1 VAIAHDHSNNKS
13 DAHAPPSEVRQRT
26 HLALELVMV
35 TTATSSA
42 PLIEKHTIGYV
53 PPEDRHGKVRDLFTL
68 WFGGNIAPLPIVTGA
83 LAVQLFGLNLVWGI
97 IAILVGHLV
106 GGVLMALHSAQGPQM
121 GIPQMIQSRAQFGS
135 LGALLVVVIAG
146 VMYIGFFASNIVLA
160 GKSLHGV
167 VDVIPVPVGIV
178 IGAIGSGII
187 GIIGY
192 RFIHVLNRIGTWVL
206 GAGIVLGFG
215 YIFTH
220 VQTADFLTR
229 GNFNISGWLATV
241 SLAALWQIAFA
252 PYVSDYSR
260 YLPADVPVASTFW
273 TTYLGTVLGSSLSF
287 IFGAVAVLATPVGMD
302 TMDAVKLAT
311 GSIGPLM
318 LLLFLLSVISHNAL
332 NLYGAVLSLITLV
345 QTFAYRWIPT
355 AKARAVISVL
365 VLAACSIAAV
375 FASKDFIG
383 HFVDMVLVLLVV
395 LVPWTAINLIDFYAI
410 HKGKYDIGSIFRVDG
425 GIYGR
430 YNPQALLAYAVG
442 IVVQIPFMN
451 TPLYVGPISAH
462 INGADLSWLVGLVVT
477 SPLYFW
483 LASRDSAYKRRL
495 EGGKLVGGV

>member
-1 VAIAHDHSNNKS
+1 MTSA
-13 DAHAPPSEVRQRT
+13 
-26 HLALELVMV
+26 
-35 TTATSSA
+35 ATSA

-53 PPEDRHGKVRDLFTL
+53 PPEDRHGKVKDLFTL

-83 LAVQLFGLNLVWGI
+83 LGVQLFHLNLIWGI
-97 IAILVGHLV
+97 VAILVGHLV

-121 GIPQMIQSRAQFGS
+121 GIPQMIQSRAQFGT

-167 VDVIPVPVGIV
+167 VESVPVPVGIV
-178 IGAIGSGII
+178 IGALGSGII

-206 GAGIVLGFG
+206 GIGIVVGFG

-220 VQTADFLTR
+220 VQSDDFLTR
-229 GNFNISGWLATV
+229 GSFNISGWLATV

-260 YLPADVPVASTFW
+260 YLPADVKVSSTFW
-273 TTYLGTVLGSSLSF
+273 TTYLGSALGSSLSF
-287 IFGAVAVLATPVGMD
+287 IFGAVAVLAIPAGMD

-311 GSIGPLM
+311 GAIGPLM
-318 LLLFLLSVISHNAL
+318 LVLFLLSVISHNAL
-332 NLYGAVLSLITLV
+332 NLYGAVLSIITLV

-355 AKARAVISVL
+355 AKTRAVLSLI
-365 VLAACSIAAV
+365 VLAACSVVAV
-375 FASKDFIG
+375 FASSDFIG

-410 HKGKYDIGSIFRVDG
+410 HKGEYDIQSIFKVDG

-430 YNPQALLAYAVG
+430 YNPQALIAYAVG
-442 IVVQIPFMN
+442 IIVQIPFMN
-451 TPLYVGPISAH
+451 TPLYVGPVSEH
-462 INGADLSWLVGLVVT
+462 INGADLSWLVGLAVT
-477 SPLYFW
+477 TPLYWW
-483 LASRDSAYKRRL
+483 LASRDSAYRRRQM
-495 EGGKLVGGV
+495 GAKLAAGH

>member
-1 VAIAHDHSNNKS
+1 
-13 DAHAPPSEVRQRT
+13 
-26 HLALELVMV
+26 M
-35 TTATSSA
+35 TSAANSA

-53 PPEDRHGKVRDLFTL
+53 PPQDRHGKVRDLFTL

-83 LAVQLFGLNLVWGI
+83 LGVQPFHLNLVWGI
-97 IAILVGHLV
+97 VAILVGHLV

-167 VDVIPVPVGIV
+167 VETVPVSVGIV
-178 IGAIGSGII
+178 IGALGSGII

-206 GAGIVLGFG
+206 GIGIVVGFG
-215 YIFTH
+215 YIFSH
-220 VQTADFLTR
+220 VQSDDFLTR
-229 GNFNISGWLATV
+229 GGFNLAGWLATV

-260 YLPADVPVASTFW
+260 YLPADVKVSSTFW
-273 TTYLGTVLGSSLSF
+273 TTYLGSALGSSLSF
-287 IFGAVAVLATPVGMD
+287 IFGAVAVLAIPAGMD

-311 GSIGPLM
+311 GTLGPLM
-318 LLLFLLSVISHNAL
+318 LVLFLLSVISHNAL
-332 NLYGAVLSLITLV
+332 NLYGAVLSIITLV

-355 AKARAVISVL
+355 AKSRAVLSLL
-365 VLAACSIAAV
+365 VLAACCVVAV
-375 FASKDFIG
+375 FASADFIG

-395 LVPWTAINLIDFYAI
+395 LVPWTAINLIDFYVI
-410 HKGKYDIGSIFRVDG
+410 HKGDYDIDSIFKIDG

-430 YNPQALLAYAVG
+430 YNPQALIAYAVG

-451 TPLYVGPISAH
+451 TPLYVGPVSAH
-462 INGADLSWLVGLVVT
+462 INGADLSWLVGLAIT
-477 SPLYFW
+477 SPLYWW
-483 LASRDSAYKRRL
+483 LASRDSAYRRRQVSA
-495 EGGKLVGGV
+495 KLAAGV

>member
-1 VAIAHDHSNNKS
+1 
-13 DAHAPPSEVRQRT
+13 
-26 HLALELVMV
+26 M
-35 TTATSSA
+35 TSAANSA

-53 PPEDRHGKVRDLFTL
+53 PPQDRHGKVRDLFTL

-83 LAVQLFGLNLVWGI
+83 LGVQLFHLNLLWGVV
-97 IAILVGHLV
+97 AILVGHLL

-167 VDVIPVPVGIV
+167 VAAVPVPVGIV
-178 IGAIGSGII
+178 IGALGSGII

-206 GAGIVLGFG
+206 GIGIVVGFG
-215 YIFTH
+215 YIFSH
-220 VQTADFLTR
+220 VQSDDFLTR
-229 GNFNISGWLATV
+229 GGFNLAGWLATV

-260 YLPADVPVASTFW
+260 YLPADVKVSATFW
-273 TTYLGTVLGSSLSF
+273 TTYLGSALGSSLSF
-287 IFGAVAVLATPVGMD
+287 IFGAVAVLALPAGMD

-311 GSIGPLM
+311 GTLGPLM
-318 LLLFLLSVISHNAL
+318 LVLFLLSVISHNAL
-332 NLYGAVLSLITLV
+332 NLYGAVLSIITLV

-355 AKARAVISVL
+355 ASSRAVLSLL
-365 VLAACSIAAV
+365 VLSACCVVAV
-375 FASKDFIG
+375 FASADFIG

-410 HKGKYDIGSIFRVDG
+410 HKGDYDIQSIFQVDG

-430 YNPQALLAYAVG
+430 YNPQALVAYAVG

-451 TPLYVGPISAH
+451 TPLYVGPIAEH
-462 INGADLSWLVGLVVT
+462 INGADLSWLVGLAIT
-477 SPLYFW
+477 SPLYWW
-483 LASRDSAYKRRL
+483 LASRDSAYRRRQA
-495 EGGKLVGGV
+495 GAKVAMGH

>member
-1 VAIAHDHSNNKS
+1 
-13 DAHAPPSEVRQRT
+13 
-26 HLALELVMV
+26 M
-35 TTATSSA
+35 TSAANSA

-53 PPEDRHGKVRDLFTL
+53 PPQDRHGKVRDLFTL

-83 LAVQLFGLNLVWGI
+83 LGVQLFHLNLVWGVV
-97 IAILVGHLV
+97 AILVGHLL

-167 VDVIPVPVGIV
+167 VETVPVSVGIV
-178 IGAIGSGII
+178 IGALGSGII

-206 GAGIVLGFG
+206 GVGIVVGFG
-215 YIFTH
+215 YIFSH
-220 VQTADFLTR
+220 VQSDDFLTR
-229 GNFNISGWLATV
+229 GGFNLAGWLATV

-260 YLPADVPVASTFW
+260 YLPADVKVSSTFW
-273 TTYLGTVLGSSLSF
+273 TTYLGSALGSSLSF
-287 IFGAVAVLATPVGMD
+287 IFGAVAVLAIPAGMD

-311 GSIGPLM
+311 GTLGPLM
-318 LLLFLLSVISHNAL
+318 LVLFLLSVISHNAL
-332 NLYGAVLSLITLV
+332 NLYGAVLSIITLV

-355 AKARAVISVL
+355 AKSRAVLSLV
-365 VLAACSIAAV
+365 VLAACCVVAV
-375 FASKDFIG
+375 FASADFIG

-395 LVPWTAINLIDFYAI
+395 LVPWTAINLIDFYVI
-410 HKGKYDIGSIFRVDG
+410 HKGDYDIDSIFKVDG

-430 YNPQALLAYAVG
+430 YNPQALIAYAVG

-451 TPLYVGPISAH
+451 TPLYVGPVSEH
-462 INGADLSWLVGLVVT
+462 INGADLSWLVGLAIT
-477 SPLYFW
+477 SPLYWW
-483 LASRDSAYKRRL
+483 LASRDSAYRRRQM
-495 EGGKLVGGV
+495 GAKLAAGV

>member
-1 VAIAHDHSNNKS
+1 
-13 DAHAPPSEVRQRT
+13 
-26 HLALELVMV
+26 M
-35 TTATSSA
+35 TSAANSA

-53 PPEDRHGKVRDLFTL
+53 PPQDRHGKVRDLFTL

-83 LAVQLFGLNLVWGI
+83 LGVQLFHLNLVWGI
-97 IAILVGHLV
+97 VAILVGHLL

-167 VDVIPVPVGIV
+167 AESVPVPVGIV
-178 IGAIGSGII
+178 IGALGSGII

-206 GAGIVLGFG
+206 GVGIVVGFG
-215 YIFTH
+215 YIFSH
-220 VQTADFLTR
+220 VQSDDFLTR
-229 GNFNISGWLATV
+229 GGFNLAGWLATV

-260 YLPADVPVASTFW
+260 YLPADVKVSSTFW
-273 TTYLGTVLGSSLSF
+273 TTYLGSALGSSLSF
-287 IFGAVAVLATPVGMD
+287 VFGAVAVLAIPAGID

-311 GSIGPLM
+311 GAIGPLM
-318 LLLFLLSVISHNAL
+318 LVLFLLSVISHNAL
-332 NLYGAVLSLITLV
+332 NLYGAVLSIITLI

-355 AKARAVISVL
+355 AKSRAVLSLI
-365 VLAACSIAAV
+365 VLAACCVVAV
-375 FASKDFIG
+375 FASADFIG

-395 LVPWTAINLIDFYAI
+395 LVPWTAINLIDFYVI
-410 HKGKYDIGSIFRVDG
+410 HKGDYDIDSIFKVDG

-430 YNPQALLAYAVG
+430 YNPQALIAYAVG

-451 TPLYVGPISAH
+451 TPLYVGPVAEH
-462 INGADLSWLVGLVVT
+462 INGADLSWLVGLAIT
-477 SPLYFW
+477 SPLYWW
-483 LASRDSAYKRRL
+483 LASRDSAYCRRQTSA
-495 EGGKLVGGV
+495 KLAAAA

>member
-1 VAIAHDHSNNKS
+1 
-13 DAHAPPSEVRQRT
+13 
-26 HLALELVMV
+26 M
-35 TTATSSA
+35 TSAANSA

-53 PPEDRHGKVRDLFTL
+53 PPQDRHGKVRDLFTL

-83 LAVQLFGLNLVWGI
+83 LGVQLFHLNLVWGI
-97 IAILVGHLV
+97 VAILVGHLV

-121 GIPQMIQSRAQFGS
+121 GIPQMIQSRAQFGT

-167 VDVIPVPVGIV
+167 VDSVPVPVGIV
-178 IGAIGSGII
+178 IGALGSGII

-206 GAGIVLGFG
+206 GIGIVVGFG

-220 VQTADFLTR
+220 VQSDDFLTR
-229 GNFNISGWLATV
+229 GGFNLAGWLATV

-260 YLPADVPVASTFW
+260 YLPADVKVSSTFW
-273 TTYLGTVLGSSLSF
+273 TTYLGSALGSSLSF
-287 IFGAVAVLATPVGMD
+287 IFGAVAVLAIPAGMD

-311 GSIGPLM
+311 GTLGPIM
-318 LLLFLLSVISHNAL
+318 LVLFLLSVISHNAL
-332 NLYGAVLSLITLV
+332 NLYGAVLSIITLV

-355 AKARAVISVL
+355 AKSRAVLSLIVL
-365 VLAACSIAAV
+365 SACCVVAV
-375 FASKDFIG
+375 FASADFIG

-410 HKGKYDIGSIFRVDG
+410 HKGDYDIQSIFQVDG

-430 YNPQALLAYAVG
+430 YNPQALIAYAVG

-451 TPLYVGPISAH
+451 TPLYVGPISEH
-462 INGADLSWLVGLVVT
+462 INGADLSWLVGLAIT
-477 SPLYFW
+477 SPLYWW
-483 LASRDSAYKRRL
+483 LASRDSAYRRRQTNA
-495 EGGKLVGGV
+495 KQAAVA

>member
-1 VAIAHDHSNNKS
+1 
-13 DAHAPPSEVRQRT
+13 
-26 HLALELVMV
+26 M
-35 TTATSSA
+35 TSAANSA

-53 PPEDRHGKVRDLFTL
+53 PPQDRHGKVRDLFTL

-83 LAVQLFGLNLVWGI
+83 LGVQLFHLNLVWGI
-97 IAILVGHLV
+97 VAILVGHLV
-106 GGVLMALHSAQGPQM
+106 GGILMALHSAQGPQM

-167 VDVIPVPVGIV
+167 VDTVPVPVGIV
-178 IGAIGSGII
+178 IGALGSGII

-206 GAGIVLGFG
+206 GIGIVVGFG
-215 YIFTH
+215 YIFSH
-220 VQTADFLTR
+220 VQSDDFLTR
-229 GNFNISGWLATV
+229 GGFNLAGWLATV

-260 YLPADVPVASTFW
+260 YLPADVKVSSTFW
-273 TTYLGTVLGSSLSF
+273 TTYLGSALGSSLSF
-287 IFGAVAVLATPVGMD
+287 IFGAVAVLAIPAGMD

-311 GSIGPLM
+311 GTLGPIM
-318 LLLFLLSVISHNAL
+318 LVLFLLSVISHNAL
-332 NLYGAVLSLITLV
+332 NLYGAVLSIITLV
-345 QTFAYRWIPT
+345 QTFAHRWIPT
-355 AKARAVISVL
+355 AKSRAVLSLVVL
-365 VLAACSIAAV
+365 TACCVVAV
-375 FASKDFIG
+375 FASADFIG

-410 HKGKYDIGSIFRVDG
+410 HKGDYDIQSIFQVDG

-430 YNPQALLAYAVG
+430 YNPQALIAYAVG

-451 TPLYVGPISAH
+451 TPLYVGPISEH
-462 INGADLSWLVGLVVT
+462 INGADLSWLVGLAVT
-477 SPLYFW
+477 SPLYWW
-483 LASRDSAYKRRL
+483 LASRDSAYRRRQMSAKVAM
-495 EGGKLVGGV
+495 GH

>member
-1 VAIAHDHSNNKS
+1 
-13 DAHAPPSEVRQRT
+13 
-26 HLALELVMV
+26 MV

-83 LAVQLFGLNLVWGI
+83 LGVQLFHLNLVWGI
-97 IAILVGHLV
+97 VAILVGHLV

-167 VDVIPVPVGIV
+167 VDAVPVPVGIV

-192 RFIHVLNRIGTWVL
+192 RFIHVLNRIGTWIL

-220 VQTADFLTR
+220 VQTTDFLTR
-229 GNFNISGWLATV
+229 GSFNISGWLATV

-260 YLPADVPVASTFW
+260 YLPADVPVAATFW
-273 TTYLGTVLGSSLSF
+273 TTYLGSALGSSLAF

-311 GSIGPLM
+311 GAIGPLM
-318 LLLFLLSVISHNAL
+318 LVLFLLSVISHNAL
-332 NLYGAVLSLITLV
+332 NLYGAVLSIITLV

-355 AKARAVISVL
+355 AKSRAVISII

-375 FASKDFIG
+375 FASQDFIG

-410 HKGKYDIGSIFRVDG
+410 HKGQYDIASIFRVDG
-425 GIYGR
+425 GIYGK

-451 TPLYVGPISAH
+451 TPLYVGPISQH
-462 INGADLSWLVGLVVT
+462 INGADLSWVVGLVVT

-483 LASRDSAYKRRL
+483 LASRDSAYKRRMDS
-495 EGGKLVGGV
+495 GKLVSGV

>member
-1 VAIAHDHSNNKS
+1 
-13 DAHAPPSEVRQRT
+13 
-26 HLALELVMV
+26 M
-35 TTATSSA
+35 TSAANSA

-53 PPEDRHGKVRDLFTL
+53 PPQDRHGKVRDLFTL

-83 LAVQLFGLNLVWGI
+83 LGVQLFQLNLLWGVV
-97 IAILVGHLV
+97 AILVGHLL

-167 VDVIPVPVGIV
+167 VAAVPVPVGIV
-178 IGAIGSGII
+178 IGALGSGII

-206 GAGIVLGFG
+206 GIGIVVGFG
-215 YIFTH
+215 YIFSH
-220 VQTADFLTR
+220 VQSDDFLTR
-229 GNFNISGWLATV
+229 GGFNLAGWLATV

-260 YLPADVPVASTFW
+260 YLPADVKVSATFW
-273 TTYLGTVLGSSLSF
+273 TTYLGSALGSSLSF
-287 IFGAVAVLATPVGMD
+287 IFGAVAVLALPAGMD

-311 GSIGPLM
+311 GTLGPLM
-318 LLLFLLSVISHNAL
+318 LVLFLLSVISHNAL
-332 NLYGAVLSLITLV
+332 NLYGAVLSIITLV

-355 AKARAVISVL
+355 ANSRAVLSLL
-365 VLAACSIAAV
+365 VLSACCVVAV
-375 FASKDFIG
+375 FASADFIG

-410 HKGKYDIGSIFRVDG
+410 HKGDYDIQSIFQVDG

-430 YNPQALLAYAVG
+430 YNPQALVAYAVG

-451 TPLYVGPISAH
+451 TPLYVGPIAEH
-462 INGADLSWLVGLVVT
+462 INGADLSWLVGLAIT
-477 SPLYFW
+477 SPLYWW
-483 LASRDSAYKRRL
+483 LASRDSAYRRRQA
-495 EGGKLVGGV
+495 GAKVAMGH

>member
-1 VAIAHDHSNNKS
+1 
-13 DAHAPPSEVRQRT
+13 
-26 HLALELVMV
+26 M
-35 TTATSSA
+35 TSAANSA

-53 PPEDRHGKVRDLFTL
+53 PPQDRHGKVRDLFTL

-83 LAVQLFGLNLVWGI
+83 LGVQLFHLNLVWGI
-97 IAILVGHLV
+97 VAILVGHLL

-167 VDVIPVPVGIV
+167 VDSVPVPVGIV
-178 IGAIGSGII
+178 VGALGSGII

-206 GAGIVLGFG
+206 GIGIVVGFG
-215 YIFTH
+215 YIFSH
-220 VQTADFLTR
+220 VQSDDFLTR
-229 GNFNISGWLATV
+229 GGFNLAGWLATV

-260 YLPADVPVASTFW
+260 YLPADVKVSSTFW
-273 TTYLGTVLGSSLSF
+273 TTYLGSALGSSLSF
-287 IFGAVAVLATPVGMD
+287 IFGAVAVLAIPAGMD

-311 GSIGPLM
+311 GTLGPVM
-318 LLLFLLSVISHNAL
+318 LVLFLLSVISHNAL
-332 NLYGAVLSLITLV
+332 NLYGAVLSIITLV
-345 QTFAYRWIPT
+345 QTFAHRWIPT
-355 AKARAVISVL
+355 AKSRAVLSLL
-365 VLAACSIAAV
+365 VLAGCCVVAV
-375 FASKDFIG
+375 FASADFIG

-395 LVPWTAINLIDFYAI
+395 LVPWTAINLIDFYVI
-410 HKGKYDIGSIFRVDG
+410 HKGDYDIQSIFKVDG

-430 YNPQALLAYAVG
+430 YNPQALLAYAIG

-451 TPLYVGPISAH
+451 TPLYVGQVSEY
-462 INGADLSWLVGLVVT
+462 INGADLSWLVGLAVT
-477 SPLYFW
+477 TPLYWW
-483 LASRDSAYKRRL
+483 LASRDTAYRRRQVSA
-495 EGGKLVGGV
+495 KLAAGV

>member
-1 VAIAHDHSNNKS
+1 MTRA
-13 DAHAPPSEVRQRT
+13 
-26 HLALELVMV
+26 
-35 TTATSSA
+35 ATSA

-53 PPEDRHGKVRDLFTL
+53 PPQDRHGKVRDLFTL

-83 LAVQLFGLNLVWGI
+83 LGVQLFHLNLVWGI
-97 IAILVGHLV
+97 VAILVGHLV

-167 VDVIPVPVGIV
+167 VDTVPVPVGIV
-178 IGAIGSGII
+178 IGALGSGII

-206 GAGIVLGFG
+206 GIGIVVGFG
-215 YIFTH
+215 YIFSH
-220 VQTADFLTR
+220 VQSDDFLTR
-229 GNFNISGWLATV
+229 GSFNISGWLATV

-260 YLPADVPVASTFW
+260 YLPADVKVSSTFW
-273 TTYLGTVLGSSLSF
+273 TTYLGSALGSSLSF
-287 IFGAVAVLATPVGMD
+287 VFGAVAVLAIPAGMD

-311 GSIGPLM
+311 GAIGPLM
-318 LLLFLLSVISHNAL
+318 LVLFLLSVISHNAL
-332 NLYGAVLSLITLV
+332 NLYGAVLSIITLV

-355 AKARAVISVL
+355 AKSRAVLSLV
-365 VLAACSIAAV
+365 VLAACCVVAV
-375 FASKDFIG
+375 FASADFIG

-395 LVPWTAINLIDFYAI
+395 LVPWTAINLIDFYVI
-410 HKGKYDIGSIFRVDG
+410 HKGDYDIQSIFKVDG

-430 YNPQALLAYAVG
+430 YNPQALIAYAVG
-442 IVVQIPFMN
+442 IAVQIPFMN
-451 TPLYVGPISAH
+451 TPLYVGPVSAH
-462 INGADLSWLVGLVVT
+462 IDGADLSWLVGLLVT
-477 SPLYFW
+477 SPLYWW
-483 LASRDSAYKRRL
+483 LATRDSAYRRRQMSA
-495 EGGKLVGGV
+495 KLTAAV

>member
-1 VAIAHDHSNNKS
+1 
-13 DAHAPPSEVRQRT
+13 
-26 HLALELVMV
+26 M
-35 TTATSSA
+35 TSAANSA

-53 PPEDRHGKVRDLFTL
+53 PPQDRHGKVRDLFTL

-83 LAVQLFGLNLVWGI
+83 LGVQLFHLNLLWGVV
-97 IAILVGHLV
+97 AILVGHLL

-135 LGALLVVVIAG
+135 LGALVVVVIAG

-167 VDVIPVPVGIV
+167 VAAVPVPVGIV
-178 IGAIGSGII
+178 IGALGSGII

-206 GAGIVLGFG
+206 GIGIVVGFG
-215 YIFTH
+215 YIFSH
-220 VQTADFLTR
+220 VQSDDFLTR
-229 GNFNISGWLATV
+229 GGFNLAGWLATV

-260 YLPADVPVASTFW
+260 YLPADVKVSATFW
-273 TTYLGTVLGSSLSF
+273 TTYLGSALGSSLSF
-287 IFGAVAVLATPVGMD
+287 IFGAVAVLALPAGMD

-311 GSIGPLM
+311 GTLGPLM
-318 LLLFLLSVISHNAL
+318 LVLFLLSVISHNAL
-332 NLYGAVLSLITLV
+332 NLYGAVLSIITLV

-355 AKARAVISVL
+355 ANSRAVLSLL
-365 VLAACSIAAV
+365 VLSACCVVAV
-375 FASKDFIG
+375 FASADFIG

-410 HKGKYDIGSIFRVDG
+410 HKGDYDIQSIFQVDG

-430 YNPQALLAYAVG
+430 YNPQALVAYAVG

-451 TPLYVGPISAH
+451 TPLYVGPIAEH
-462 INGADLSWLVGLVVT
+462 INGADLSWLVGLAIT
-477 SPLYFW
+477 SPLYWW
-483 LASRDSAYKRRL
+483 LASRDSAYRRRQA
-495 EGGKLVGGV
+495 GAKVAMGH

>member
-1 VAIAHDHSNNKS
+1 
-13 DAHAPPSEVRQRT
+13 
-26 HLALELVMV
+26 M
-35 TTATSSA
+35 TSAANSA

-53 PPEDRHGKVRDLFTL
+53 PPQDRHGKVRDLFTL

-83 LAVQLFGLNLVWGI
+83 LGVQLFHLNLVWGV

-167 VDVIPVPVGIV
+167 VDAVPVSVGIV
-178 IGAIGSGII
+178 VGALGSGII

-206 GAGIVLGFG
+206 GIGIVVGFG
-215 YIFTH
+215 YIFSH
-220 VQTADFLTR
+220 VQSDDFLTR
-229 GNFNISGWLATV
+229 GGFNLAGWLATV

-260 YLPADVPVASTFW
+260 YLPADVKVSSTFW
-273 TTYLGTVLGSSLSF
+273 TTYLGSALGSSLSF
-287 IFGAVAVLATPVGMD
+287 IFGAVAVLAIPAGVD

-311 GSIGPLM
+311 GSLGPIM
-318 LLLFLLSVISHNAL
+318 LVLFLLSVISHNAL
-332 NLYGAVLSLITLV
+332 NLYGAVLSIITLV

-355 AKARAVISVL
+355 AKSRAVLSLI
-365 VLAACSIAAV
+365 VLAACCVVAV
-375 FASKDFIG
+375 FASADFIG

-395 LVPWTAINLIDFYAI
+395 LVPWTAINLIDFYVI
-410 HKGKYDIGSIFRVDG
+410 HKGDYDIQSIFKVDG

-430 YNPQALLAYAVG
+430 YNPQALIAYAVG
-442 IVVQIPFMN
+442 IAVQIPFMN
-451 TPLYVGPISAH
+451 TPLYVGPVSAH
-462 INGADLSWLVGLVVT
+462 INGADLSWLVGLAIT
-477 SPLYFW
+477 SPLYGW
-483 LASRDSAYKRRL
+483 LASRDSAYRRRQMSA
-495 EGGKLVGGV
+495 KLAAGV

>member
-1 VAIAHDHSNNKS
+1 
-13 DAHAPPSEVRQRT
+13 
-26 HLALELVMV
+26 M
-35 TTATSSA
+35 TSAANSA

-53 PPEDRHGKVRDLFTL
+53 PPQDRHGKVRDLFTL

-83 LAVQLFGLNLVWGI
+83 LGVQLFHLNLVWGVV
-97 IAILVGHLV
+97 AILVGHLL

-167 VDVIPVPVGIV
+167 VDSVPVSVGIV
-178 IGAIGSGII
+178 IGALGSGII

-206 GAGIVLGFG
+206 GIGIVVGFG

-220 VQTADFLTR
+220 VQSDDFLTR
-229 GNFNISGWLATV
+229 GGFNLAGWLATV

-260 YLPADVPVASTFW
+260 YLPGDVKVSSTFW
-273 TTYLGTVLGSSLSF
+273 TTYLGSALGSSLSF
-287 IFGAVAVLATPVGMD
+287 IFGAVAVLAIPAGMD
-302 TMDAVKLAT
+302 TMEAVKLAT
-311 GSIGPLM
+311 GTLGPLM
-318 LLLFLLSVISHNAL
+318 LVLFLLSVISHNAL
-332 NLYGAVLSLITLV
+332 NLYGAVLSIITLV

-355 AKARAVISVL
+355 AKSRAVLSL
-365 VLAACSIAAV
+365 MVLAACCVVAV
-375 FASKDFIG
+375 FASADFIG

-395 LVPWTAINLIDFYAI
+395 LVPWTAINLIDFYVI
-410 HKGKYDIGSIFRVDG
+410 HKGDYDIASIFKVDG

-430 YNPQALLAYAVG
+430 YNPQALIAYAIG
-442 IVVQIPFMN
+442 ILVQVPFMN
-451 TPLYVGPISAH
+451 TPLYVGPVSAH
-462 INGADLSWLVGLVVT
+462 INGADLSWLVGLAIT
-477 SPLYFW
+477 SPLYWW
-483 LASRDSAYKRRL
+483 LASRDSAYRRRQASA
-495 EGGKLVGGV
+495 KLAAAA

>member
-1 VAIAHDHSNNKS
+1 
-13 DAHAPPSEVRQRT
+13 
-26 HLALELVMV
+26 M
-35 TTATSSA
+35 TSAANSA

-53 PPEDRHGKVRDLFTL
+53 PPQDRHGKVRDLFTL

-83 LAVQLFGLNLVWGI
+83 LGVQLFHLNLVWGI
-97 IAILVGHLV
+97 VAILVGHLV

-167 VDVIPVPVGIV
+167 VDSVPVPVGIV
-178 IGAIGSGII
+178 IGALGSGII

-206 GAGIVLGFG
+206 GIGIVVGFG
-215 YIFTH
+215 YIFSH
-220 VQTADFLTR
+220 VQSDDFLTR
-229 GNFNISGWLATV
+229 GGFNLAGWLATV

-260 YLPADVPVASTFW
+260 YLPADVKVSSTFW
-273 TTYLGTVLGSSLSF
+273 TTYLGSALGSSLSF
-287 IFGAVAVLATPVGMD
+287 IFGAVAVLAIPAGMD

-311 GSIGPLM
+311 GTLGPLM
-318 LLLFLLSVISHNAL
+318 LVLFLLSVISHNAL
-332 NLYGAVLSLITLV
+332 NLYGAVLSIITLV

-355 AKARAVISVL
+355 AKSRAVLSLI
-365 VLAACSIAAV
+365 VLAACCVVAV
-375 FASKDFIG
+375 FASADFIG

-395 LVPWTAINLIDFYAI
+395 LVPWTAINLIDFYVI
-410 HKGKYDIGSIFRVDG
+410 HKGDYDIDSIFKVDG

-430 YNPQALLAYAVG
+430 YNPQALIAYAVG
-442 IVVQIPFMN
+442 IAVQIPFMN
-451 TPLYVGPISAH
+451 TPLYVGPVSEH
-462 INGADLSWLVGLVVT
+462 INGADLSWLVGLAIT
-477 SPLYFW
+477 SPLYWW
-483 LASRDSAYKRRL
+483 LASRDSAYRRRQVSA
-495 EGGKLVGGV
+495 KLAAGV

>member
-1 VAIAHDHSNNKS
+1 
-13 DAHAPPSEVRQRT
+13 
-26 HLALELVMV
+26 M
-35 TTATSSA
+35 TSAANSA

-53 PPEDRHGKVRDLFTL
+53 PPQDRHGKVRDLFTL

-83 LAVQLFGLNLVWGI
+83 LGVQLFHLNLVWGI
-97 IAILVGHLV
+97 VAILVGHLV

-121 GIPQMIQSRAQFGS
+121 GIPQMIQSRAQFGT

-167 VDVIPVPVGIV
+167 VESVPVPVGIV
-178 IGAIGSGII
+178 IGALGSGII

-206 GAGIVLGFG
+206 GIGIVVGFG
-215 YIFTH
+215 YIFSH
-220 VQTADFLTR
+220 VQSDDFLTR
-229 GNFNISGWLATV
+229 GGFNLAGWLATV

-260 YLPADVPVASTFW
+260 YLPADVKVSSTFW
-273 TTYLGTVLGSSLSF
+273 TTYLGSALGSSLSF
-287 IFGAVAVLATPVGMD
+287 IFGAVAVLAIPAGMD

-311 GSIGPLM
+311 GTLGPVM
-318 LLLFLLSVISHNAL
+318 LVLFLLSVISHNAL
-332 NLYGAVLSLITLV
+332 NLYGAVLSIITLV

-355 AKARAVISVL
+355 AKSRAVLSLI
-365 VLAACSIAAV
+365 VLAACCVVAV
-375 FASKDFIG
+375 FASADFIG

-410 HKGKYDIGSIFRVDG
+410 HKGDYDIQSIFKVDG

-430 YNPQALLAYAVG
+430 YNPQALIAYAVG

-477 SPLYFW
+477 SPLYWW
-483 LASRDSAYKRRL
+483 LASRDSAYRRRQHSA
-495 EGGKLVGGV
+495 KLAMQS

>member
-1 VAIAHDHSNNKS
+1 MTRA
-13 DAHAPPSEVRQRT
+13 
-26 HLALELVMV
+26 
-35 TTATSSA
+35 ATSA

-53 PPEDRHGKVRDLFTL
+53 PPQDRHGKVRDLFTL

-83 LAVQLFGLNLVWGI
+83 LGVQLFHLNLVWGI
-97 IAILVGHLV
+97 VAILVGHLV

-167 VDVIPVPVGIV
+167 VDTVPVPVGIV
-178 IGAIGSGII
+178 IGALGSGII

-206 GAGIVLGFG
+206 GIGIVVGFG
-215 YIFTH
+215 YIFSH
-220 VQTADFLTR
+220 VQSDDFLTR
-229 GNFNISGWLATV
+229 GSFNISGWLATV

-260 YLPADVPVASTFW
+260 YLPADVKVSSTFW
-273 TTYLGTVLGSSLSF
+273 TTYLGSALGSSLSF
-287 IFGAVAVLATPVGMD
+287 VFGAVAVLAIPAGMD

-311 GSIGPLM
+311 GAIGPLM
-318 LLLFLLSVISHNAL
+318 LVLFLLSVISHNAL
-332 NLYGAVLSLITLV
+332 NLYGAVLSIITLV

-355 AKARAVISVL
+355 AKSRAVLSLV
-365 VLAACSIAAV
+365 VLAACCVVAV
-375 FASKDFIG
+375 FASADFIG

-395 LVPWTAINLIDFYAI
+395 LVPWTAINLIDFYVI
-410 HKGKYDIGSIFRVDG
+410 HKGDYDIQSIFKVDG

-430 YNPQALLAYAVG
+430 YNPQALIAYAVG
-442 IVVQIPFMN
+442 IAVQIPFMN
-451 TPLYVGPISAH
+451 TPLYVGPVSAH
-462 INGADLSWLVGLVVT
+462 IDGADLSWLVGLLVT
-477 SPLYFW
+477 SPLYWW
-483 LASRDSAYKRRL
+483 LATRDSGYRRRQMSA
-495 EGGKLVGGV
+495 KLAAGV

>member
-1 VAIAHDHSNNKS
+1 MTNAAS
-13 DAHAPPSEVRQRT
+13 P
-26 HLALELVMV
+26 
-35 TTATSSA
+35 A

-83 LAVQLFGLNLVWGI
+83 LGVQLFHLNLVWGI
-97 IAILVGHLV
+97 VAILVGHLV

-167 VDVIPVPVGIV
+167 ADSVPVPVGIV
-178 IGAIGSGII
+178 IGALGSGII

-206 GAGIVLGFG
+206 GIGIVVGFG

-220 VQTADFLTR
+220 VQSDDFLTR
-229 GNFNISGWLATV
+229 GGFNLSGWLATV

-260 YLPADVPVASTFW
+260 YLPADVKVSSTFW
-273 TTYLGTVLGSSLSF
+273 TTYLGSALGSSLSF
-287 IFGAVAVLATPVGMD
+287 IFGAVAVLAIPAGMD

-311 GSIGPLM
+311 GALGPLM
-318 LLLFLLSVISHNAL
+318 LVLFLPSVISHNAL

-355 AKARAVISVL
+355 AKSRAVLSLI
-365 VLAACSIAAV
+365 VLAGCSIVAV

-410 HKGKYDIGSIFRVDG
+410 HKGDYDIQSIFKVDG

-430 YNPQALLAYAVG
+430 YNPQALLAYAIG

-451 TPLYVGPISAH
+451 TPLYVGPVSAH
-462 INGADLSWLVGLVVT
+462 INGADLSWLVGLAIT
-477 SPLYFW
+477 SPLYYW
-483 LASRDSAYKRRL
+483 LATRDSAYRRRQVSA
-495 EGGKLVGGV
+495 KLAASH

>member
-1 VAIAHDHSNNKS
+1 
-13 DAHAPPSEVRQRT
+13 
-26 HLALELVMV
+26 M
-35 TTATSSA
+35 TSAVNSA

-53 PPEDRHGKVRDLFTL
+53 PPQDRHGKVRDLFTL

-83 LAVQLFGLNLVWGI
+83 LGVQLFHLNLLWGVV
-97 IAILVGHLV
+97 AILVGHLL

-167 VDVIPVPVGIV
+167 VDVVPVPVGIV
-178 IGAIGSGII
+178 IGALGSGII

-206 GAGIVLGFG
+206 GIGIVVGFG
-215 YIFTH
+215 YIFSH
-220 VQTADFLTR
+220 VQSDDFLSR
-229 GNFNISGWLATV
+229 GGFNLAGWLATV

-260 YLPADVPVASTFW
+260 YLPADVKVSATFW
-273 TTYLGTVLGSSLSF
+273 TTYLGSALGSSLSF
-287 IFGAVAVLATPVGMD
+287 IFGAVAVLAIPAGMD

-311 GSIGPLM
+311 GTLGPIM
-318 LLLFLLSVISHNAL
+318 LVLFLLSVISHNAL
-332 NLYGAVLSLITLV
+332 NLYGAVLSIITLV

-355 AKARAVISVL
+355 ARSRAVLSLVVL
-365 VLAACSIAAV
+365 SACCVVAV
-375 FASKDFIG
+375 FASADFIG

-410 HKGKYDIGSIFRVDG
+410 HKGDYDIQSIFQVDG

-430 YNPQALLAYAVG
+430 YNPQALIAYAVG

-451 TPLYVGPISAH
+451 TPLYVGPIAEH
-462 INGADLSWLVGLVVT
+462 INGADLSWLVGLAVT
-477 SPLYFW
+477 SPLYWW
-483 LASRDSAYKRRL
+483 LASRDSAYRRRQASAKVAM
-495 EGGKLVGGV
+495 GH

>member
-1 VAIAHDHSNNKS
+1 
-13 DAHAPPSEVRQRT
+13 
-26 HLALELVMV
+26 M
-35 TTATSSA
+35 TSAANTA

-53 PPEDRHGKVRDLFTL
+53 PPQDRHGKVRDLFTL

-83 LAVQLFGLNLVWGI
+83 LGVQLFHLNLVWGVV
-97 IAILVGHLV
+97 AILVGHLL

-167 VDVIPVPVGIV
+167 VESVPVPVGIV
-178 IGAIGSGII
+178 VGALGSGII

-206 GAGIVLGFG
+206 GIGIVVGFG
-215 YIFTH
+215 YIFSH
-220 VQTADFLTR
+220 VQSDDFLTR
-229 GNFNISGWLATV
+229 GGFNLAGWLATV

-260 YLPADVPVASTFW
+260 YLPADVKVSSTFW
-273 TTYLGTVLGSSLSF
+273 TTYLGSALGSSLSF
-287 IFGAVAVLATPVGMD
+287 IFGAVAVLAIPAGMD

-311 GSIGPLM
+311 GTLGPIM
-318 LLLFLLSVISHNAL
+318 LVLFLLSVISHNAL
-332 NLYGAVLSLITLV
+332 NLYGAVLSIITLV

-355 AKARAVISVL
+355 AKSRAVLSLI
-365 VLAACSIAAV
+365 VLAACCVVAV
-375 FASKDFIG
+375 FASADFIG

-395 LVPWTAINLIDFYAI
+395 LVPWTAINLIDFYVI
-410 HKGKYDIGSIFRVDG
+410 HKGDYDIQSIFKVDG

-430 YNPQALLAYAVG
+430 YNPQALIAYAVG

-462 INGADLSWLVGLVVT
+462 INGADLSWLVGLAIT
-477 SPLYFW
+477 SPLYWW
-483 LASRDSAYKRRL
+483 LASRDSAYRRRQVSA
-495 EGGKLVGGV
+495 KLAMGH